1 MSFDNPNGL
10 WLLSLAVPILV
21 FHFYKGRI
29 RKMAVP
35 MLLFWEQVIVEE
47 ERKTALKRLRHWAS
61 LLVALL
67 ALVILTSAVSAPNV
81 KGLTRPRA
89 RFALILDNTPSMA
102 AQEPDG
108 RTRAQVALDRA
119 REFLGTLAYG
129 DQVSVLDLSGARAP
143 FTSDLEALRKQ
154 LAAPRPG
161 PRAAER
167 DRIADALAAG
177 EDVVAILFS
186 DQPPR
191 GVEDWLSNGRLRVV
205 RVGTPRENVGWISG
219 QSSRRPGE
227 KRVTL
232 TLRAESFSETK
243 AEREEVLLLNGKTL
257 ARRKLEL
264 EPGVPVAREWVL
276 DPATYPGAR
285 LEEGGLVEVALEPAD
300 AFPVDDVASFV
311 VPPLLPPSVLV
322 VHPGAP
328 SERLM
333 HALETLRA
341 GGLIAQNPG
350 VVPVERYGSLRTRL
364 GEGWIVIFD
373 RVAPPALPE
382 RGATLIIGAPGPG
395 GVDKPSVVDWD
406 HEAPPNHRVDYAG
419 LHLRRSRILNGEP
432 LLRSIEGPLATW
444 SARGG
449 RASVELG
456 FPIELEDTDI
466 AARPT
471 FLLMLINF
479 VEWAGYRGLRAFR
492 MQYEMGEPIRAER
505 PLWVDD
511 GELTFAQGD
520 RAERAAVRQGTTST
534 SPPAGPG
541 FIRMSAAG
549 RTEWA
554 AVNLFDASESDL
566 RERPAGPA
574 GEPLPPP
581 APWHAKIPYA
591 LLAVAAVLTLL
602 VLEWLLYHRG
612 LI

>member
-102 AQEPDG
+102 ALEPDG

-143 FTSDLEALRKQ
+143 FTSDLDLLRKQ

-177 EDVVAILFS
+177 DDVVAILFS

-191 GVEDWLSNGRLRVV
+191 GVDDWLSNGRLRVV
-205 RVGTPRENVGWISG
+205 RVGTPRENVGWVSG
-219 QSSRRPGE
+219 LSSRRPGE

-232 TLRAESFSETK
+232 TLQAESFSAAK
-243 AEREEVLLLNGKTL
+243 AEREEVLLLNGKAL

-264 EPGVPVAREWVL
+264 EAGVPVAREWVL

-350 VVPVERYGSLRTRL
+350 VVPAERYGPLRTRL

-395 GVDKPSVVDWD
+395 GVEKPSVVDWD

-479 VEWAGYRGLRAFR
+479 VEWAGYRALRAFR
-492 MQYEMGEPIRAER
+492 MQYAMGEPVRAER

-520 RAERAAVRQGTTST
+520 RAERAAVRQGATST

-549 RTEWA
+549 RTEWS
-554 AVNLFDASESDL
+554 AVNLFDAAESDL

-574 GEPLPPP
+574 GEALPPP